1 MFIKLP
7 VMVALICAGDQTF
20 GKDIKPKQLLT
31 LGVPQQ
37 TFAQLAFGIAVCCGG
52 HAASIWS

>member
-1 MFIKLP
+1 
-7 VMVALICAGDQTF
+7 MVALICACDQTF

-37 TFAQLAFGIAVCCGG
+37 TFAQLAFGIAVCCDG